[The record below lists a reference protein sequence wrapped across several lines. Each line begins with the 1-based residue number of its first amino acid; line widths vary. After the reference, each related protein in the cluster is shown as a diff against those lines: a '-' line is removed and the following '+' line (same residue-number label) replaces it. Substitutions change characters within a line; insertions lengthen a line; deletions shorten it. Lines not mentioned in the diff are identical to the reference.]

1 LAWSETLEAHQERV
15 LEERTQLNDRLLK
28 LDSFLYTEK
37 FNCLSMDDQDLLV
50 QQQRIMTEYLDV
62 LDQRIANF

>member
-1 LAWSETLEAHQERV
+1 VEAHQERV
-15 LEERTQLNDRLLK
+15 LEERTQLNDRLVK

-37 FNCLSMDDQDLLV
+37 FNCLSMDDQDLLIT
-50 QQQRIMTEYLDV
+50 QQAIMEQYLDV

>member
-1 LAWSETLEAHQERV
+1 VEAHQERV
-15 LEERTQLNDRLLK
+15 LEERTQLNDRLVK

-37 FNCLSMDDQDLLV
+37 FNCLSMDDQDLLIT
-50 QQQRIMTEYLDV
+50 QQAFMERYLDV

>member
-1 LAWSETLEAHQERV
+1 MEAHQERV
-15 LEERTQLNDRLLK
+15 LEERTQLNDRLVK

-37 FNCLSMDDQDLLV
+37 FNCLSMDDQDLLIT
-50 QQQRIMTEYLDV
+50 QQAFMERYLDV